1 MKGLDAA
8 LEPGEHLLLN
18 SPMKKSILFV
28 AAAGLLIFGIWLVTF
43 RVLEADYEAR
53 VEAGSERAQE
63 MAVFFERDTRKILMT
78 ADAYVQEARRLYE
91 LSGDVRDVEDFV
103 SKALPQNDMISH
115 LTVIGADG
123 VPLLVSGHKLK
134 PGVTA
139 ADREYFKFQQQSTGD
154 EVYISLPHLGRNSG
168 KLTVRLVRRITGPDG
183 AFGGVVFA
191 AVNEDQFTAFYKTL
205 NLGDK
210 SSATVVGLDKKLRAR
225 SSYGR
230 LGPGQD
236 ISGSRIWKELGQS
249 EIGLYRQLSVVDDVQ
264 RWYAY
269 HSVEEYPLVVAM
281 GLAEDDLITGAQ
293 SFAKPIYAIAGLTT
307 FAVCLMTGMLCLGT
321 FVRQALVNEISERR
335 EVEAGLEA
343 ANTDLLQFSYSA
355 SHDLK
360 APLSTISGLV
370 DFCLEDLEDGEY
382 GELEKHLKMALA
394 VSNRSA
400 KKVESL
406 LRIARIGEDEITESQ
421 FDLRS
426 LLDNIWQ
433 DLTAD
438 MGERCQLKLD
448 LAHQDPIVAPVAIL
462 HAIIENL
469 ISNAIK
475 YADPE
480 KDQTL
485 VHISTDVDG
494 DRFVIKV
501 SDNGVGIAQ
510 SDQSEVFKMFKR
522 IDDRG
527 GDGLGL
533 ALVRKHL
540 ERLGGDISLES
551 TLGQGTTFVI
561 YLSGVKEAQ
570 A

>member
-1 MKGLDAA
+1 
-8 LEPGEHLLLN
+8 
-18 SPMKKSILFV
+18 MKKSILFV

-139 ADREYFKFQQQSTGD
+139 ADREYFKYQQQSTGD

-168 KLTVRLVRRITGPDG
+168 KLTVRLVRRLTGPDG

-191 AVNEDQFTAFYKTL
+191 AINEDQFTAFYKTL

-236 ISGSRIWKELGQS
+236 ISGSRIWKELGES
-249 EIGLYRQLSVVDDVQ
+249 EIGLYSQLSVVDDVQ

-281 GLAEDDLITGAQ
+281 GLAEDDLITGA
-293 SFAKPIYAIAGLTT
+293 
-307 FAVCLMTGMLCLGT
+307 
-321 FVRQALVNEISERR
+321 
-335 EVEAGLEA
+335 
-343 ANTDLLQFSYSA
+343 
-355 SHDLK
+355 
-360 APLSTISGLV
+360 
-370 DFCLEDLEDGEY
+370 
-382 GELEKHLKMALA
+382 
-394 VSNRSA
+394 
-400 KKVESL
+400 
-406 LRIARIGEDEITESQ
+406 
-421 FDLRS
+421 
-426 LLDNIWQ
+426 
-433 DLTAD
+433 
-438 MGERCQLKLD
+438 
-448 LAHQDPIVAPVAIL
+448 
-462 HAIIENL
+462 
-469 ISNAIK
+469 
-475 YADPE
+475 
-480 KDQTL
+480 
-485 VHISTDVDG
+485 
-494 DRFVIKV
+494 
-501 SDNGVGIAQ
+501 
-510 SDQSEVFKMFKR
+510 
-522 IDDRG
+522 
-527 GDGLGL
+527 
-533 ALVRKHL
+533 
-540 ERLGGDISLES
+540 
-551 TLGQGTTFVI
+551 
-561 YLSGVKEAQ
+561 
-570 A
+570 

>member
-28 AAAGLLIFGIWLVTF
+28 TAAGLLIFGIWLVTF

-249 EIGLYRQLSVVDDVQ
+249 GIGLYRQLSVVDDVQ

-370 DFCLEDLEDGEY
+370 DFCLEDLEDGDY
-382 GELEKHLKMALA
+382 DELEKHLKMALA

-485 VHISTDVDG
+485 VQISTDVDG

-510 SDQSEVFKMFKR
+510 SDQPEVFKMFKR

>member
-1 MKGLDAA
+1 M
-8 LEPGEHLLLN
+8 LN
-18 SPMKKSILFV
+18 SPLKKSILFV
-28 AAAGLLIFGIWLVTF
+28 VAAGLLIFGIWLVTF

-53 VEAGSERAQE
+53 LKAGSERARE

-78 ADAYVQEARRLYE
+78 ADAFVQEARRLYE

-115 LTVIGADG
+115 LTVVGADG
-123 VPLLVSGHKLK
+123 VPLLVSGHTAK

-139 ADREYFKFQQQSTGD
+139 ADREYFKFQQQSTSD

-168 KLTVRLVRRITGPDG
+168 KLTVRLVRRITRPDG
-183 AFGGVVFA
+183 TFGGVVFA
-191 AVNEDQFTAFYKTL
+191 AINEDQFTAFYQTL
-205 NLGDK
+205 NLGNK

-230 LGPGQD
+230 LGPGQN
-236 ISGSRIWKELGQS
+236 ISGSRIWKELEQS
-249 EIGLYRQLSVVDDVQ
+249 EIGLYRQLSVVDNVL
-264 RWYAY
+264 RYYAY
-269 HSVEEYPLVVAM
+269 HTVEEYPLVVAM
-281 GLAEDDLITGAQ
+281 GLAEDDLITSAQ

-406 LRIARIGEDEITESQ
+406 LRIARIGEDEITETQ

-448 LAHQDPIVAPVAIL
+448 LSHQDPIVAPEAIL

-480 KDQTL
+480 KHQTL
-485 VHISTDVDG
+485 VQISTEVDG

-501 SDNGVGIAQ
+501 RDNGVGIAK
-510 SDQSEVFKMFKR
+510 SDQPEVFKMFKR

-540 ERLGGDISLES
+540 ERLGGEIFLES

-561 YLSGVKEAQ
+561 YLSGVREA
-570 A
+570 

>member
-1 MKGLDAA
+1 LKGLDAA

-28 AAAGLLIFGIWLVTF
+28 TAAGLLIFGIWLVTF

-249 EIGLYRQLSVVDDVQ
+249 GIGLYRQLSVVDDVQ

-370 DFCLEDLEDGEY
+370 DFCLEDLEDGDY
-382 GELEKHLKMALA
+382 DELEKHLKMALA

-485 VHISTDVDG
+485 VQISTDVDG

-510 SDQSEVFKMFKR
+510 SDQPEVFKMFKR

>member
-1 MKGLDAA
+1 M
-8 LEPGEHLLLN
+8 LN

-139 ADREYFKFQQQSTGD
+139 ADREYFKYQQQSTGD

-168 KLTVRLVRRITGPDG
+168 KLTVRLVRRLTGPDG

-191 AVNEDQFTAFYKTL
+191 AINEDQFTAFYKTL

-249 EIGLYRQLSVVDDVQ
+249 EIGLYSQLSVVDDVQ

-281 GLAEDDLITGAQ
+281 GLAEDDLLTGAQ

-438 MGERCQLKLD
+438 LGERCQLKLD
-448 LAHQDPIVAPVAIL
+448 LSHQDPIVAPEAIL

-485 VHISTDVDG
+485 VQISTDVDG

-510 SDQSEVFKMFKR
+510 SDQPEVFKMFKR

>member
-1 MKGLDAA
+1 M
-8 LEPGEHLLLN
+8 LN

-43 RVLEADYEAR
+43 RVLEADYDAR

-134 PGVTA
+134 TGVTA

-485 VHISTDVDG
+485 VHISSDVDG

>member
-1 MKGLDAA
+1 
-8 LEPGEHLLLN
+8 
-18 SPMKKSILFV
+18 MKKSILFV

-43 RVLEADYEAR
+43 RVLEEDYEAR

-123 VPLLVSGHKLK
+123 APLLVSGHKLK

-191 AVNEDQFTAFYKTL
+191 AINEDQFTAFYKTL

-236 ISGSRIWKELGQS
+236 ISGSRIWKELGES
-249 EIGLYRQLSVVDDVQ
+249 EVGLYSQLSVVDEVQ

-370 DFCLEDLEDGEY
+370 DFCLEDLEDGAY
-382 GELEKHLKMALA
+382 DELEKHLKMALA

-438 MGERCQLKLD
+438 LGERCQLKLD
-448 LAHQDPIVAPVAIL
+448 LSHQDPIVAPEAIL

-469 ISNAIK
+469 ISNSIK

-485 VHISTDVDG
+485 VQISTEVDG

-510 SDQSEVFKMFKR
+510 SDQPEVFKMFKR

>member
-485 VHISTDVDG
+485 VHISSDVDG

-510 SDQSEVFKMFKR
+510 SD
-522 IDDRG
+522 
-527 GDGLGL
+527 
-533 ALVRKHL
+533 
-540 ERLGGDISLES
+540 
-551 TLGQGTTFVI
+551 
-561 YLSGVKEAQ
+561 
-570 A
+570 